1 MIILLESIENLVHS
15 FSRLPGIGTKTA
27 QRLAYAIIDMPQ
39 SDVRQFSEAL
49 MDAKERIRFCDCCG
63 HYAEGELCS
72 ICSNPMR
79 NSNILCVVRDPRD
92 VIALEKTREFNGKY
106 HVLHGALSP
115 MNGIGP
121 DDIQIA
127 SLLKRIEP
135 EHVQEIVLATDSDVE
150 GEATASYIAQ
160 LLRSYPVVVSRI
172 AHGIPIGSSLEY
184 IDEMTLR
191 RAFSQRR
198 EMP

>member
-1 MIILLESIENLVHS
+1 MLESIENLVHS

-39 SDVRQFSEAL
+39 NDVRLFSEAL
-49 MDAKERIRFCDCCG
+49 MEVKERICFCNCCG
-63 HYAEGELCS
+63 HYAEGEFCS

-160 LLRSYPVVVSRI
+160 LLKTYPVIVSRI

-198 EMP
+198 EML